1 MTGPDPAG
9 RDPAGGSDPA
19 GGDVPAGAL
28 ALALDLAGW
37 AVDRLR
43 PRSPGPDPDAAV
55 RTKAHGADLL
65 TADDTAVEDHVR
77 AAIRAAFPGH
87 RIVGEEAGG
96 TGPADADCTW
106 WVDPVDGTTNH
117 ANRLP
122 WASFSL
128 ALTVNGQPVLGVVA
142 DPYRS
147 EVFAASAD
155 TPVTVGGR
163 RVHCSPTAT
172 LAGTVVLTEW
182 AAHLPWPGMDR
193 FLAGIAAASGTP
205 RVMGSSALSLA
216 SVAAGRAAAAVIG
229 SWSAIDDLAGA
240 YLAAR
245 AGAVV
250 LTCDG
255 SLTPPTGGIAVAGP
269 GVADAVRALL
279 PEWAAQPTTR

>member
-1 MTGPDPAG
+1 VTGPYPGGDDPAG
-9 RDPAGGSDPA
+9 RDDPA
-19 GGDVPAGAL
+19 GGDVPPGAL

-43 PRSPGPDPDAAV
+43 PRSPGPDPDAV
-55 RTKAHGADLL
+55 VTTKAHGADLL

-96 TGPADADCTW
+96 TGPVDADCTW

-128 ALTVNGQPVLGVVA
+128 ALTVNGHPVLGVVA
-142 DPYRS
+142 DPYRG
-147 EVFAASAD
+147 EVFAAAAD
-155 TPVTVGGR
+155 TPVTVGDR

-193 FLAGIAAASGTP
+193 FLAGIAAASGTS

-229 SWSAIDDLAGA
+229 SWSPVDDLAGA
-240 YLAAR
+240 YLASR
-245 AGAVV
+245 SGAVV
-250 LTCDG
+250 ITCDG
-255 SLTPPTGGIAVAGP
+255 SLTPPTGGIAVAVP

-279 PEWAAQPTTR
+279 PWWAAHPTTR